1 MLSRDGCPIS
11 DRGVKLVA
19 PRSQTLNNLFS
30 HANNLAFWSTQTLYA
45 RNLPQYQPVIE
56 LIRKAGLAV
65 LWMNNPMALL
75 GVSHS
80 RKATRELDYGMIPV
94 FCCGLQSL
102 THATQ
107 SMGSYK
113 SLIRISEW
121 TTRGL

>member
-19 PRSQTLNNLFS
+19 PRSQTLNNVFS

-80 RKATRELDYGMIPV
+80 RKATRELDYGTI
-94 FCCGLQSL
+94 
-102 THATQ
+102 
-107 SMGSYK
+107 
-113 SLIRISEW
+113 
-121 TTRGL
+121 